1 MATLTLDQLKAK
13 LPEALKPW
21 ADQYGAAVLSMAA
34 DEVVAWIQRLAQGD
48 ITGAYRAIVAKMPN
62 AELLGQ
68 WDQLNADWQ
77 AENVKNADRIDL
89 AKAAAAVVVKVVL
102 TMLLA
107 AAGF

>member
-1 MATLTLDQLKAK
+1 MAITLDELKAR
-13 LPEALKPW
+13 LPDALKPW

-34 DEVVAWIQRLAQGD
+34 DEVVAWINRLAQGD
-48 ITGAYRAIVAKMPN
+48 ITGAYRAIIAKMPN
-62 AELLGQ
+62 AGLLGQ

-77 AENVKNADRIDL
+77 AENVKNADRITL
-89 AKAAAAVVVKVVL
+89 MTAAVAVVVKVVL